1 MMALTF
7 KERFMHNLFLWCFGL
22 TKVRMILFCRPKIVD
37 ISDEKVVIYIPL
49 NRQTRN
55 HVKSMYIGTMTVG
68 ADLVTGL
75 TAMLSIRRS
84 KRKIVLIFKDLNAT
98 FLKRAEGDTY
108 FTCNHVKDIDSAV
121 RKVIS
126 SKERVNLNVPV
137 TATVPDKFGEEL
149 VAEFTITL
157 SMKEY

>member
-1 MMALTF
+1 MALTF
-7 KERFMHNLFLWCFGL
+7 KERFKHNLFLWFFGL

-37 ISDEKVVIYIPL
+37 ITDEKVVLYIPL

-55 HVKSMYIGTMTVG
+55 HIKSMYIGTMTVG

-84 KRKIVLIFKDLNAT
+84 KRKIILIFKDLNAT

-108 FTCNHVKDIDSAV
+108 FTCNDVKKIESAV
-121 RKVIS
+121 RKVIA
-126 SKERVNLNVPV
+126 SKDRVNINIPII
-137 TATVPDKFGEEL
+137 ATVPEKFGKEP
-149 VAEFTITL
+149 VAEFSITL

>member
-1 MMALTF
+1 MA
-7 KERFMHNLFLWCFGL
+7 KN
-22 TKVRMILFCRPKIVD
+22 TKTITVSVEDKLKALYELQKIDSSIDKIRIVRGEL
-37 ISDEKVVIYIPL
+37 PL
-49 NRQTRN
+49 E
-55 HVKSMYIGTMTVG
+55 IE
-68 ADLVTGL
+68 
-75 TAMLSIRRS
+75 
-84 KRKIVLIFKDLNAT
+84 DLNAT

-137 TATVPDKFGEEL
+137 TATVPDKFGEEP

>member
-1 MMALTF
+1 
-7 KERFMHNLFLWCFGL
+7 
-22 TKVRMILFCRPKIVD
+22 
-37 ISDEKVVIYIPL
+37 
-49 NRQTRN
+49 
-55 HVKSMYIGTMTVG
+55 MYIGTMTVG

-84 KRKIVLIFKDLNAT
+84 KRKIILIFKDLNAT

-108 FTCNHVKDIDSAV
+108 FTCQSVEEIESAV
-121 RKVIS
+121 HEVIS
-126 SKERVNLNVPV
+126 SKERVNINVPV
-137 TATVPDKFGEEL
+137 IATVPDKFGEES

>member
-1 MMALTF
+1 MEASQKNLKS
-7 KERFMHNLFLWCFGL
+7 KERKQLAEAIKVEAFKFANNPSDYGL
-22 TKVRMILFCRPKIVD
+22 VLPVEKLVWKMIEGSEG
-37 ISDEKVVIYIPL
+37 ISSCTIPSYDL
-49 NRQTRN
+49 TR
-55 HVKSMYIGTMTVG
+55 SMEI
-68 ADLVTGL
+68 
-75 TAMLSIRRS
+75 
-84 KRKIVLIFKDLNAT
+84 LNAT

>member
-1 MMALTF
+1 MALTF
-7 KERFMHNLFLWCFGL
+7 KERFKHNLFLWFFGL

-37 ISDEKVVIYIPL
+37 IADEKVVLYIPL
-49 NRQTRN
+49 NKQTRN
-55 HVKSMYIGTMTVG
+55 HIKSMYIGTMTVG

-84 KRKIVLIFKDLNAT
+84 KRKIILIFKDLNAT

-108 FTCNHVKDIDSAV
+108 FTCNDVKKIESAV
-121 RKVIS
+121 RKVIA
-126 SKERVNLNVPV
+126 SKDRVNINIPII
-137 TATVPDKFGEEL
+137 ATVPEKCGTEP
-149 VAEFTITL
+149 VAEFNITL

>member
-1 MMALTF
+1 MALTF
-7 KERFMHNLFLWCFGL
+7 KERFKHNLFLWVFGL

-37 ISDEKVVIYIPL
+37 ITDEKVVRYIPL

-55 HVKSMYIGTMTVG
+55 HIKSMYIGTMTVG

-84 KRKIVLIFKDLNAT
+84 KRKIILIFKDLNAT

-108 FTCNHVKDIDSAV
+108 FTCNDVKKIESAV
-121 RKVIS
+121 RKVIV
-126 SKERVNLNVPV
+126 SKDRVNINIPII
-137 TATVPDKFGEEL
+137 ATVPEKSGTEP
-149 VAEFTITL
+149 VAEFNITL

>member
-1 MMALTF
+1 MALTF
-7 KERFMHNLFLWCFGL
+7 KERFKHNLFLWFFGL

-37 ISDEKVVIYIPL
+37 ITDEKVVLYIPL

-55 HVKSMYIGTMTVG
+55 HIKSMYIGTMTVG

-84 KRKIVLIFKDLNAT
+84 KRKIILIFKDLNAT

-108 FTCNHVKDIDSAV
+108 FTCNDVKKIESAV
-121 RKVIS
+121 RKVIV
-126 SKERVNLNVPV
+126 SKDRVNINIPII
-137 TATVPDKFGEEL
+137 ATVPEKCGTEP
-149 VAEFTITL
+149 VAEFNITL

>member
-1 MMALTF
+1 MALTF
-7 KERFMHNLFLWCFGL
+7 KERFKHNLFLWFFGL

-37 ISDEKVVIYIPL
+37 ITKKKVVLYIPL

-84 KRKIVLIFKDLNAT
+84 KRKIILIFKDLNAT

-108 FTCNHVKDIDSAV
+108 FTCNIAEEIESAV
-121 RKVIS
+121 HEVIR
-126 SKERVNLNVPV
+126 SKDRVNINVPV
-137 TATVPDKFGEEL
+137 IATVPDKFGEES

>member
-1 MMALTF
+1 M
-7 KERFMHNLFLWCFGL
+7 
-22 TKVRMILFCRPKIVD
+22 
-37 ISDEKVVIYIPL
+37 

-55 HVKSMYIGTMTVG
+55 HIKSMYIGTMTVG

-84 KRKIVLIFKDLNAT
+84 KRKIILIFKDLNAT

-108 FTCNHVKDIDSAV
+108 FTCHSVEEIESAV
-121 RKVIS
+121 HEVIR
-126 SKERVNLNVPV
+126 SKDRVNINVPV
-137 TATVPDKFGEEL
+137 IATVPDKFGEES

>member
-1 MMALTF
+1 MALTV
-7 KERFMHNLFLWCFGL
+7 KERFKHNLFLWLFGL
-22 TKVRMILFCRPKIVD
+22 TKVRMILFCRPRIID
-37 ISDEKVVIYIPL
+37 ITEQKVVLYIPL

-75 TAMLSIRRS
+75 TAMLSIRKS

-98 FLKRAEGDTY
+98 FLKRAEGDTF
-108 FTCNHVKDIDSAV
+108 FTCNSVKEIESAV
-121 RKVIS
+121 REVIAS
-126 SKERVNLNVPV
+126 NDRVNINVPV
-137 TATVPDKFGEEL
+137 AATVPDKFGEEA